1 MEKYFNKKRVK
12 ELRTNRSVTLIIVS
26 LCLTILL
33 SFIIYQKLTILSFIN
48 ISFFFALGL
57 LFISFF
63 TITVKGGFFD
73 GITYG
78 FRRMFVSKG
87 KVLSKQEVNEMTPV
101 SELLTFDHSPFLTSG
116 LVMTGIVV
124 IGTVLYYYI

>member
-1 MEKYFNKKRVK
+1 M
-12 ELRTNRSVTLIIVS
+12 RTNRSVTLIIVS
-26 LCLTILL
+26 LCLTNLL

-87 KVLSKQEVNEMTPV
+87 KELSKQEVNEMTPV

-124 IGTVLYYYI
+124 IGTILYYYI

>member
-1 MEKYFNKKRVK
+1 LSNK
-12 ELRTNRSVTLIIVS
+12 RSVTLIIVS

-33 SFIIYQKLTILSFIN
+33 SFIIYQKLTILSFVN
-48 ISFFFALGL
+48 ISFFFAIGL

-87 KVLSKQEVNEMTPV
+87 KELSKQEVEEMIPV
-101 SELLTFDHSPFLTSG
+101 SELLTFDHSPFLSSG
-116 LVMTGIVV
+116 LVMTAIVV
-124 IGTVLYYYI
+124 IGTFLYYLF